1 MLFWVTFYDRSR
13 VFGENL
19 KAGGRSAVSVR
30 ITTVRWDVGEH
41 PG

>member
-1 MLFWVTFYDRSR
+1 MFFLVTFYDRSR

-19 KAGGRSAVSVR
+19 KAGGRSAVCVR